1 MGGSCSCQWTVI
13 WKSENMCCWCNVLL
27 CNTLFFSSFFFFF
40 MADHAISAM
49 GNYYVVLYLATEDV
63 NWPRK
68 RKKKKK
74 KKKKP
79 TRKCKYF
86 HLQAFIWLFYQQLY
100 KRTTFFASK
109 LNSPEGIHVGSHFVN
124 EEQGRLVNILIQSC
138 RAQNVNTRGRFFFL
152 QDFQT
157 SFSITRTK
165 RRVKICRIFLSFFLF
180 LLISFSLSVCPSV
193 RLFLVLSVAVFVI
206 WDRFVKKPT

>member
-1 MGGSCSCQWTVI
+1 M
-13 WKSENMCCWCNVLL
+13 
-27 CNTLFFSSFFFFF
+27 
-40 MADHAISAM
+40 
-49 GNYYVVLYLATEDV
+49 
-63 NWPRK
+63 
-68 RKKKKK
+68 
-74 KKKKP
+74 
-79 TRKCKYF
+79 
-86 HLQAFIWLFYQQLY
+86 FYQHLY

-124 EEQGRLVNILIQSC
+124 EEQGRLVTYLIQSC

-180 LLISFSLSVCPSV
+180 LLISFSLSVCPSLSRIECCCV
-193 RLFLVLSVAVFVI
+193 CHLGQICKKADLSLNLYPCVIFSSLLSVCLSLFTFYI
-206 WDRFVKKPT
+206 FSSIPMDRARGASLIRFSFKHVGRSATAMS